1 MSTFFPFYITALML
15 QAAQGSAGTAITST
29 LYNPQHGSKYYF
41 EAQHSNA
48 VWPECSYRFVSYTST
63 CDMLDLWQGAG
74 ANQEI
79 TLRAATDNDVD
90 AWKLETDCGLF
101 VDYSKS
107 CGNIDIGTGSE
118 SAGDSN
124 IWRLVPSG
132 NFAEW
137 HFEAIHRS
145 ECQDRFLTFNSDCN
159 VHTLVLGDINRDF
172 LMHPVAGSVDNP
184 VVHHIATSNNQ
195 GCADPFVWK
204 DPDDIVGAPYKMI
217 CTGGSISLYSSDLI
231 GRENPFT
238 YDGVMLGEITP
249 DWASDSNRWAP
260 ENIPLGN
267 GKNLAIFSSPQLN
280 GVHRLGAVMS
290 VEGVGNR
297 KWNTYSANTLG
308 LGDRVGAG
316 ITNNDGG
323 DIDAHFF
330 TENGKTYILWK
341 TDDNAVG
348 MLYTRLWI
356 NEVSISLDDPDFLQ
370 LIGEPVMIL
379 DSTALWWVDSWV
391 DGGSLIEG
399 PQLIKKDAYYYLFFA
414 AGKYCQP
421 SYAQGVARSMS
432 IFGPYTKLGVP
443 ILSTGTVG
451 VGSNGDK
458 LIGPGHASFVQDQAG
473 TWFSIF
479 HASEGLNCNR
489 RPYVEKLLWTDDNWP
504 VVVTPTSA
512 PICSDEVVKFK
523 QNSKNRN
530 CKWINKKQQRINK
543 YCAKKKNWEGGE
555 RKLVCSVC
563 CETCSKCATNK
574 CSRKC

>member
-1 MSTFFPFYITALML
+1 MLISNFPPVYITALMM
-15 QAAQGSAGTAITST
+15 QAAHASAAAAITGT
-29 LYNPQHGSKYYF
+29 LYNPQHGSMYYF

-48 VWPECSYRFVSYTST
+48 VWPECNYRFVSYTGT
-63 CDMLDLWQGAG
+63 CDTLDLWQDAG

-79 TLRAATDNDVD
+79 TLRAPTDNDVD
-90 AWKLETDCGLF
+90 VWKLETGCGLF
-101 VDYSKS
+101 IDYSKS
-107 CGNIDIGTGSE
+107 CNNIDIGTGSK
-118 SAGDSN
+118 SADNSN
-124 IWRLVPSG
+124 IWRLLPSG

-137 HFEAIHRS
+137 HFEAINRS
-145 ECQDRFLTFNSDCN
+145 ECQDRFLTFSSDCN
-159 VHTLVLGDINRDF
+159 VHTLVLGDINRAF
-172 LMHPVAGSVDNP
+172 LMHPVKTVDNP
-184 VVHHIATSNNQ
+184 VVHHIATSDNQ

-204 DPDDIVGAPYKMI
+204 DPDDTVGAPYKMI
-217 CTGGSISLYSSDLI
+217 CTGGDISIYSSGLI
-231 GRENPFT
+231 GRKDPFT
-238 YDGVMLGEITP
+238 YDGVMLGNPKP
-249 DWASDSNRWAP
+249 DWASNSNRWAP

-267 GKNLAIFSSPQLN
+267 GRNFAIFSSPQLN
-280 GVHRLGAVMS
+280 GVHRLGTVMS
-290 VEGVGNR
+290 VEGVGDR
-297 KWNTYSANTLG
+297 KWTTYSASTFALG
-308 LGDRVGAG
+308 
-316 ITNNDGG
+316 IPNNDGG

-330 TENGKTYILWK
+330 KDNGKLYILWK

-348 MLYTRLWI
+348 MPYTRLWI
-356 NEVSISLDDPDFLQ
+356 NEVSISFEDADFLQ

-379 DSTALWWVDSWV
+379 DSTALWWIDSWV
-391 DGGSLIEG
+391 DGGSLVEG

-432 IFGPYTKLGVP
+432 IFGPYSKLGVP

-504 VVVTPTSA
+504 VVVTPT
-512 PICSDEVVKFK
+512 CSDGVIKFK
-523 QNSKNRN
+523 QGSKNRN
-530 CKWINKKQQRINK
+530 CEWVNKKQQRINK
-543 YCAKKKNWEGGE
+543 HCAKEKTWEGGE
-555 RKLVCSVC
+555 GKLLCSVC
-563 CETCSKCATNK
+563 CETCSKCTTNK